1 MAKLQHT
8 TPTLGD
14 CIVHDDDSVT
24 IDGVPSPE
32 SVVSVANDAEG
43 NPQIRL
49 DVGGTGIID
58 ANSIP
63 FLGDV
68 KVTREPGWQGNL
80 GYRVVLLDWDENATP
95 NAIALAVYNEPDGN
109 NYWYTTGAMLWDSVA
124 EEWYVTC
131 PAGFEPGQNDIH
143 MGFLYGSSP
152 FSAFTMHSQWDE
164 QTFAGGGDW
173 ETVSATT
180 YDSRYL
186 LHLAFIAW
194 INANR

>member
-32 SVVSVANDAEG
+32 SIVSFSDG
-43 NPQIRL
+43 ITRL

-58 ANSIP
+58 ANP
-63 FLGDV
+63 VPDLGTV
-68 KVTREPGWQGNL
+68 RVTREPGWQGTL
-80 GYRVVLLDWDENATP
+80 GYRVVLEDWDKNATP
-95 NAIALAVYNEPDGN
+95 NAIALAVYNQPDGKD
-109 NYWYTTGAMLWDSVA
+109 YAYTTGAMLWDSVA

-131 PAGFEPGQNDIH
+131 PAGFEPGQADIH

-152 FSAFTMHSQWDE
+152 FSAFTMRAQWDE
-164 QTFAGGGDW
+164 QTFTGGGDW
-173 ETVSATT
+173 Q
-180 YDSRYL
+180 
-186 LHLAFIAW
+186 
-194 INANR
+194 